1 MNVKVLY
8 MDLCHSAMLIQRFK
22 FNSFFQYLIFLST
35 ENLLIENLKNLT
47 VCDFFFFFFP
57 DLFNIYNYIL
67 LIYWL

>member
-22 FNSFFQYLIFLST
+22 FNSFFQYLILLST

-47 VCDFFFFFFP
+47 VCDFFFFFFQ
-57 DLFNIYNYIL
+57 IC
-67 LIYWL
+67 LIFIIIFC

>member
-22 FNSFFQYLIFLST
+22 FNSFFQYLILLST

-47 VCDFFFFFFP
+47 VCDFFFFFP